1 MGTGAGA
8 AGGGF
13 VLTETPAPVAA
24 AVPLTEAQSG
34 LWYAQ
39 RLDPANPIFNTGQYL
54 DLRGPLDLDA
64 FRAAVDR
71 VGVEAEALSLRFEDR
86 ADGPVQYCDPA
97 MRPRLAVI
105 DLSDGADPEAAALDA
120 IGADMARPVDPERD
134 PMAGQTLYRLAP
146 DHHIWAQRIHHFAND
161 GYGMVML
168 TSRVAELYEAALAGR
183 GEAGKPFAP
192 LAGVWAED
200 AAYRA
205 SPQRAKDAQWWRE
218 AMAGMDEVVGMAPG
232 RAVSAHGFHRH
243 AQPMPEE
250 TRAALM
256 ALAKAAG
263 LNWPD
268 VVTALVAAYCRRF
281 TGTPEITIG
290 TPSMGRMGSASAR
303 VPAMVMNVLP
313 VRIAVDEDQPLADYL
328 ALVAR
333 HMGEARRHG
342 RYRSEQ
348 LRRDL
353 GLIGGNRR
361 LHGPLIN
368 VQPYDR
374 PPRFHGLDV
383 TLHVTGTGPVE
394 DINFTFR
401 GDGLKSLTLE
411 VDANPD
417 LYSEA
422 ESAAH
427 GRRLAVFL
435 AAAAQAETLGEV
447 PTATAEEAR
456 AELEAHNATAHEVPD
471 TTLAVLI
478 ERTMAASPAAPAVR
492 FAGET
497 LDYAELDRRSAAL
510 AAVLRGRGGG
520 TDAIVAVALPRSV
533 ELIVALVAV
542 VRAGAAYLPIDLDHP
557 AQRIAAILDRAKPV
571 AVLAQGDPDG
581 LYGDRLMASGDW
593 PKAGGAAL
601 AAHPAPDDAAYVIF
615 TSGST
620 GDPKGVVV
628 THRAIV
634 NRLLW
639 MGEHYGF
646 GPADRILQKTPATF
660 DVSVWEFFLPLIAGA
675 TLVVA
680 PPGAHRDPSAL
691 AALIRAEDIT
701 TLHFV
706 PSMLAAFLDAPDSE
720 GLAVERVFCSGEEL
734 PADLRD
740 RFHRRV
746 RGQLHNLYGPTEAA
760 VDVSYWPADAGDI
773 SLPVPIGH
781 PVWNTRLVLLDERRR
796 PVPQGMVG
804 HLYLGGVQLARGY
817 LGRPDLTEE
826 RFIADPYHAGERLY
840 MTGDLARRREDGA
853 IVFLGRADHQVKI
866 RGLRI
871 ELGEIEAAIA
881 GSGLTR
887 MASVIARDG
896 RLVAYVV
903 PGDGYAADRL
913 RAVLAARLPDYMVP
927 AAFVEMDALP
937 VTSNGKL
944 DRKALPE
951 PRFEGAGGGVLS
963 TDSERRLAALYADLL
978 GLDTLPGAGDDFFA
992 LGGDSLL
999 AVRLMLRIR
1008 EGWGHDPGLAALF
1021 EQPDIAGLARRIDAG
1036 DAGPGGDDGGLGP
1049 VITLMRGEVALP
1061 PLFLVHPA
1069 GGLCWGYRTLAAALT
1084 PRRTVYGLQSP
1095 ALDPAAPA
1103 PRSIDALA
1111 ADYARRIME
1120 VQPDG
1125 PCHVAGWSVG
1135 GIIAQAIAVELRAA
1149 GREVGLV
1156 AMLDSY
1162 PADCWRA
1169 EPEPTE
1175 TQALRA
1181 LLAIAGFDPE
1191 GFPHLETRAQIV
1203 AFLRESD
1210 SPLGNLPPGALDGVV
1225 RVVLDTNRLVR
1236 GHHHRRYDGVLTH
1249 VRAALDHRDRPD
1261 LTPDLWKDHAMEL
1274 DRIEVPF
1281 LHPQL
1286 TGAQA
1291 SALIG
1296 PALSKRMASERMAAT
1311 PMVTA

>member
-1 MGTGAGA
+1 MTQ
-8 AGGGF
+8 
-13 VLTETPAPVAA
+13 TPARVPPD

-54 DLRGPLDLDA
+54 DMRGALDLDA
-64 FRAAVDR
+64 FRAAVDH

-86 ADGPVQYCDPA
+86 EEGPVQYLDPA
-97 MRPRLAVI
+97 MRPRLAFI
-105 DLSDGADPEAAALDA
+105 DLSGEADPEGAALAA
-120 IGADMARPVDPERD
+120 IRADMARAVDPEHD
-134 PMAGQTLYRLAP
+134 PMAGQALYRLAP
-146 DHHIWAQRIHHFAND
+146 DRHIWAQRVHHFAND

-168 TSRVAELYEAALAGR
+168 TSRVAELYEAALHGR
-183 GEAGKPFAP
+183 APGGKPFAP

-205 SPQRAKDAQWWRE
+205 SPRRQEDALWWRE

-243 AQPMPEE
+243 EQPMPE
-250 TRAALM
+250 AARTAIM
-256 ALAKAAG
+256 ALAKATG

-268 VVTALVAAYCRRF
+268 LVTALVAAYCRRF

-313 VRIAVDEDQPLADYL
+313 VRIAVDEDRPLADAL
-328 ALVAR
+328 AAVAR
-333 HMGEARRHG
+333 QMGEARRHG

-383 TLHVTGTGPVE
+383 ALHVTGTGPVE

-427 GRRLAVFL
+427 GVRLAAFL
-435 AAAAQAETLGEV
+435 AAAVRAETLGDV

-456 AELEAHNATAHEVPD
+456 AELEAHNATAHPVPD
-471 TTLAVLI
+471 TTLAALI
-478 ERTMAASPAAPAVR
+478 EQAMAASPNAPAVR

-497 LDYAELDRRSAAL
+497 LDYAALDRRSAAL
-510 AAVLRGRGGG
+510 AAALRQRGAGAE
-520 TDAIVAVALPRSV
+520 AIVAVALPRSLD
-533 ELIVALVAV
+533 LIVALVAV
-542 VRAGAAYLPIDLDHP
+542 VRAGAAYLPLDPDHP
-557 AQRIAAILDRAKPV
+557 AQRIATILDLARPV
-571 AVLAQGDPDG
+571 AVLASDDADG
-581 LYGDRLMASGDW
+581 LYGDLLLAPADW
-593 PKAGGAAL
+593 PEESREAPAIG
-601 AAHPAPDDAAYVIF
+601 PAPEDAAYVIF

-646 GPADRILQKTPATF
+646 GPTDHILQKTPATF

-680 PPGAHRDPSAL
+680 PPGAHRDPTAL
-691 AALIRAEDIT
+691 AALIRAEGVT

-706 PSMLAAFLDAPDSE
+706 PSMLAAFLDAPESE

-740 RFHRRV
+740 RFHRRM

-760 VDVSYWPADAGDI
+760 VDVSYWPASAGDA

-826 RFIADPYHAGERLY
+826 RFIADPFHAGERLY
-840 MTGDLARRREDGA
+840 MTGDLARRRDDGA
-853 IVFLGRADHQVKI
+853 VVFLGRADHQVKI

-881 GSGLTR
+881 ASGLTR
-887 MASVIARDG
+887 MATVIARDG
-896 RLVAYVV
+896 RLVAYLV
-903 PGDGYAADRL
+903 PGDAYAVDRL

-927 AAFVEMDALP
+927 AAFVEMEALP

-944 DRKALPE
+944 DRKALPA
-951 PRFEGAGGGVLS
+951 PRFEGTGGAALS
-963 TDSERRLAALYADLL
+963 TDSEKRLAALYAELL
-978 GLDTLPGAGDDFFA
+978 GLGGLPGAADDFFA

-1036 DAGPGGDDGGLGP
+1036 EAAQGGDGGLGP
-1049 VITLMRGEVALP
+1049 IITLMRGEAALP

-1095 ALDPAAPA
+1095 ALDLSAPA
-1103 PRSIDALA
+1103 PHSIDALA

-1120 VQPDG
+1120 VQGDG

-1135 GIIAQAIAVELRAA
+1135 GIIAQAIAVELQAA

-1169 EPEPTE
+1169 EPEPTQ

-1191 GFPHLETRAQIV
+1191 AYPHLETRDRIV
-1203 AFLRESD
+1203 AFLQESD

-1236 GHHHRRYDGVLTH
+1236 GHHHRRYEGVLTH
-1249 VRAALDHRDRPD
+1249 VRAALDHRERPE
-1261 LTPDLWKDHAMEL
+1261 LTPDLWKDYAMEL

-1291 SALIG
+1291 SALIA
-1296 PALSKRMASERMAAT
+1296 PALSDRMAAAA
-1311 PMVTA
+1311 MVTA